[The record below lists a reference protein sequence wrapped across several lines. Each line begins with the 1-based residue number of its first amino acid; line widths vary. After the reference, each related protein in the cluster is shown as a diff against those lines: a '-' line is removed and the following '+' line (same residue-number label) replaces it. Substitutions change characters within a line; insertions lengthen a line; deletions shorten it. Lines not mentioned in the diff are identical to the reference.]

1 MRRIAFLLA
10 TVIIFSC
17 FSLCAFAENG
27 APVFAEISDI
37 RDGQVV
43 VSIYGES
50 IKKLVVFNVRV
61 QYDTEVFCYKD
72 GYAAFTLDEDG
83 NTIDNFSGL
92 WVFGELVDGSGC
104 TGAFVSSSG
113 TSRSGRV
120 KICEFVLGVTGKR
133 VSSADITVNLTELV
147 TEDDN
152 YENDIYSL
160 QTINSASLSV
170 EYEDLFEF
178 ETTSEGV
185 NITQCYYDAFCVDIP
200 AVLSG
205 ASVTALSLSSPVRA
219 PFIYIPGSIT
229 AVAEGVLSNETF
241 TICPEN
247 SYAHKYLTEKGLS
260 AFTYK
265 GVTPVTQSNVFIAD
279 DFMINDLS
287 ALFGGDA
294 QRCITSSHN
303 NYYGTGSEITLI
315 NGESTLPLSLSVMG
329 DVNGDSVCDV
339 LDVAMC
345 EKAMNCNLSLQ
356 SFETI
361 STDFDSDGD
370 ISVTDYSVIVNKSL
384 A

>member
-1 MRRIAFLLA
+1 MRKIAFFL
-10 TVIIFSC
+10 TFIIIFSC
-17 FSLCAFAENG
+17 FSLCAYAEEV
-27 APVFAEISDI
+27 APVCAEISDI
-37 RDGQVV
+37 QNGQIV
-43 VSIYGES
+43 VSVYGES
-50 IKKLVVFNVRV
+50 LKKLVSFNIRV
-61 QYDTEVFCYKD
+61 HYDTEVFCYKD

-92 WVFGELVDGSGC
+92 WVFGELTNGTGC
-104 TGAFVSSSG
+104 TGAFISSSG
-113 TSRSGRV
+113 TTRNGKV
-120 KICEFVLGVTGKR
+120 KICEFVLGVTGNR

-147 TEDDN
+147 TEDDD

-160 QTINSASLSV
+160 QTINSANLFV

-178 ETTSEGV
+178 ETTTEGV
-185 NITQCYYDAFCVDIP
+185 NITECYYDAFCMDIP

-219 PFIYIPGSIT
+219 QFIYIPGSIT

-247 SYAHKYLTEKGLS
+247 SYAHKYLTEKGLP

-303 NYYGTGSEITLI
+303 NYYGTGSEITLL
-315 NGESTLPLSLSVMG
+315 NGESTLTFSLSVMG

-339 LDVAMC
+339 LDTAMC
-345 EKAMNCNLSLQ
+345 EKAMNYNLSLQ
-356 SFETI
+356 AFETV
-361 STDFDSDGD
+361 STDFDSDGE
-370 ISVTDYSVIVNKSL
+370 ITVTDYSVIVNKSL
-384 A
+384 T